1 MAIGDVSFVV
11 ECRSCKEEDW
21 MEWEFCDLYDDAL
34 NCALKA
40 QTEYG
45 DECRII
51 RYTSLSEED
60 HGPHKTKIVAVF
72 QPMPGYELQK
82 QREKSMSE
90 KRKVTMDDALAA
102 GDAVI
107 MTAQRLRIEELEKAL
122 QEIADPAHTSYD
134 SDSALY
140 ALENLATN
148 ALYMQRVAKEALA
161 KAKGDE

>member
-11 ECRSCKEEDW
+11 ECRSCKEEGW

-45 DECRII
+45 EECRII

-72 QPMPGYELQK
+72 QPMPGYELQ
-82 QREKSMSE
+82 RW
-90 KRKVTMDDALAA
+90 R
-102 GDAVI
+102 
-107 MTAQRLRIEELEKAL
+107 
-122 QEIADPAHTSYD
+122 YN
-134 SDSALY
+134 SD
-140 ALENLATN
+140 E
-148 ALYMQRVAKEALA
+148 
-161 KAKGDE
+161 